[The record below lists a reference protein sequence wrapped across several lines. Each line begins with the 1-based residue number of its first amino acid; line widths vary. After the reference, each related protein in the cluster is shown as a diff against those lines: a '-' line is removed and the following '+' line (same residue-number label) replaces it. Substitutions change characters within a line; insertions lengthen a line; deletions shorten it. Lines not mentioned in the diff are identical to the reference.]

1 MVGAMEVHT
10 IDALSDNYMYLI
22 VDAAS
27 KQAACVDPADADA
40 MVEAAAKLGVTIT
53 HVLTTHHHFDHAGG
67 NEKMKQLVPGIE
79 VIGGN
84 NDKVKGMTRGV
95 KDGDVLTVGSAL
107 TVCCLHT
114 PCHTAGHMCYV
125 CSADGQPP
133 AVFTGDI
140 LFVGG
145 CGRMFEGGP
154 DQLHASMAK
163 LATLPAEMVVY
174 VGHEYTVKN
183 LQFAIDV
190 EPTNPDVQRKIVWAQ
205 DARAKGET
213 TVPSTIGDELTYNP
227 FMRTSQSSVRAY
239 CGADDAADAVAVMRT
254 LRNKKGIFFG
264 SSRPWIPGGGPL
276 PGL

>member
-1 MVGAMEVHT
+1 MEVHT
-10 IDALSDNYMYLI
+10 INALADNYMYLI
-22 VDAAS
+22 VDSAS

-67 NEKMKQLVPGIE
+67 NEKMKELIPGIE
-79 VIGGN
+79 VVGGAT
-84 NDKVKGMTRGV
+84 DRVKGMTRGV
-95 KDGDVLTVGSAL
+95 NDGDVLTVGSAL
-107 TVCCLHT
+107 AVRCLHT
-114 PCHTAGHMCYV
+114 PCHTAGHMCYI
-125 CSADGQPP
+125 CSADGGPP

-154 DQLHASMAK
+154 DELHASMSK
-163 LATLPAEMVVY
+163 LATLPPEMLVY

-190 EPTNPDVQRKIVWAQ
+190 EPSNTDVQRKIVWAQ
-205 DARAKGET
+205 DTRTKGEK
-213 TVPSTIGDELTYNP
+213 TVPSTIGDELMYNP
-227 FMRTSQSSVRAY
+227 FMRVSQPSVRAY
-239 CGADDAADAVAVMRT
+239 CGADEGADAVSVMRT
-254 LRNKKGIFFG
+254 LRNKKDSFAG